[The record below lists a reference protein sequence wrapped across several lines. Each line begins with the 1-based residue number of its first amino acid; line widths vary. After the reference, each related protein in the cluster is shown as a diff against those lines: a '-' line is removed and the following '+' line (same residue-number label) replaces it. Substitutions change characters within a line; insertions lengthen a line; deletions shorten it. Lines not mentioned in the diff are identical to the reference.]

1 MRIVAV
7 IFGIVLI
14 VLVAQDGFES
24 VILPRQV
31 SRRIRLAR
39 LFIRATRFGW
49 DAIGDR
55 IRSSSRRESFRA

>member
-1 MRIVAV
+1 LEELMRIVAV

-39 LFIRATRFGW
+39 LFIRCDPVRMGRDW
-49 DAIGDR
+49 
-55 IRSSSRRESFRA
+55 